1 MAVAPKSEFGFNLET
16 LAGVVGCKLV
26 AMAMNVTHVTEGAE
40 LWHCH
45 ILSFQS
51 LGVTL
56 KLFCQSTP
64 RQLVAFLEE
73 SFIYRPR

>member
-1 MAVAPKSEFGFNLET
+1 MLTAFYSVLSLDLVTVAPKSEFGLNLAT

-26 AMAMNVTHVTEGAE
+26 AMAMNVTRVTQDAE
-40 LWHCH
+40 LWRCH

-56 KLFCQSTP
+56 
-64 RQLVAFLEE
+64 
-73 SFIYRPR
+73 